1 MRPLDNI
8 YVTFMHNFNLRKP
21 NYFVSQKGLQLDHG
35 GLRAVPDAASR
46 EQLWVRAGCS

>member
-1 MRPLDNI
+1 MRPSDNI
-8 YVTFMHNFNLRKP
+8 YALLINLRKP
-21 NYFVSQKGLQLDHG
+21 SYSVSQKGLQLDHG